1 MEEPLDSVTVRLRSA
16 EVTLPIDTRQD
27 LLMQFGQDEV
37 GRDIRAAFAEAGAS
51 HPIEL
56 TAAQKT
62 YVLAAIERR
71 TIGGDHGLPEEILA
85 LRNALI
91 DDLREVREP
100 VDAPRRTSL
109 IRRLIEFAARRRR

>member
-1 MEEPLDSVTVRLRSA
+1 
-16 EVTLPIDTRQD
+16 
-27 LLMQFGQDEV
+27 MQFGQDEV

-56 TAAQKT
+56 TAAQKR
-62 YVLAAIERR
+62 YMLAAIERR

-91 DDLREVREP
+91 DDLKDVREP
-100 VDAPRRTSL
+100 TDAPRATSPL
-109 IRRLIEFAARRRR
+109 RRLIAFRTRLRR